1 MRPLANPYPLTNSVD
16 CGILYPH
23 QGRREKQMPIH
34 QKANKPGLVTVYTAF
49 GQLEAHVIKTKLES
63 AGIPALLDYE
73 SAGVILGIT
82 VDGLGEVRVMVPE
95 ALAQEA
101 EEVLSQPPDWEA
113 EGEID

>member
-1 MRPLANPYPLTNSVD
+1 MTAHKKVNR
-16 CGILYPH
+16 
-23 QGRREKQMPIH
+23 
-34 QKANKPGLVTVYTAF
+34 PGLTTIYTAF

-73 SAGVILGIT
+73 SAGLVLGIT

-101 EEVLSQPPDWEA
+101 EVLLSQLPDWQA
-113 EGEID
+113 EDEIDGVDSESL